1 MVIVTDSIRD
11 LIHVMTLGTIHVLI
25 HASIH
30 DQETTGIVT
39 MMIHGETKH
48 ATIARLQADMATM
61 VVTTSDP
68 TATDFKVRFKP
79 EMVVT
84 RSVSVD
90 NCRKK

>member
-25 HASIH
+25 HALIH
-30 DQETTGIVT
+30 VQETTGIVT